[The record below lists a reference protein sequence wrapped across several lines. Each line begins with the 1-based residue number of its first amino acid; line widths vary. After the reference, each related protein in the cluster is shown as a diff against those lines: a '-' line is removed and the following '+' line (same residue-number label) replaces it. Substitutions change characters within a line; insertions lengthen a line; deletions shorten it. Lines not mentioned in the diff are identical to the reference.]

1 MASDDDEPAERA
13 HIGAGPDLN
22 RAVYE
27 RFLSSDYPEA
37 LRLAEIV
44 LAGDPDDAV
53 ARAVRVHC
61 IDALSRYVAAAPPPP
76 PDESV
81 ELLDDEDI
89 LPADDEPV
97 SLSDADV
104 IAVDGDTFADTAPF
118 GPPPEPT
125 APTLSLGSRGEA
137 TREVY
142 KLFLSSDYA
151 PALALA
157 EQLLAQGEDDGIL
170 DAVARQCRA
179 AITSRSSVPVI
190 SGPPDLIAH
199 LVEGDIDARAASVL
213 SRVDGA
219 MSVEEVARI
228 AGMPLDDVLGLL
240 ERFVAMG
247 VLTMCAPPVPR

>member
-44 LAGDPDDAV
+44 LARDPDDAV

-76 PDESV
+76 DDSV
-81 ELLDDEDI
+81 ELLDDADI

-97 SLSDADV
+97 SLSDADL
-104 IAVDGDTFADTAPF
+104 IEADGDTFADTAPF
-118 GPPPEPT
+118 GPAPEAT
-125 APTLSLGSRGEA
+125 APTLSLGTRGEA

-142 KLFLSSDYA
+142 KLFLASDYA

-157 EQLLAQGEDDGIL
+157 EQLLAQGEDDGML
-170 DAVARQCRA
+170 VAVARQCRA

-190 SGPPDLIAH
+190 SGPPDMIAH
-199 LVEGDIDARAASVL
+199 LVEGDVDARAASVL
-213 SRVDGA
+213 SRVDGS

-228 AGMPLDDVLGLL
+228 ADMPLDDVLGLL

-247 VLTMCAPPVPR
+247 VLTMRAPPVPR